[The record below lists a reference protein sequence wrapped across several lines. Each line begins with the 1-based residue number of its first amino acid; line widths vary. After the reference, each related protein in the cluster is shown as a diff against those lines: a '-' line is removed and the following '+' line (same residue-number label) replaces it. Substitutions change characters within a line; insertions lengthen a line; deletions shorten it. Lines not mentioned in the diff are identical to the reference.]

1 MRAALFA
8 VAMFVLAGCSP
19 VCGSSSVSSSGN
31 NGCGHPGFCLT
42 LTGPLAG
49 TTSGL
54 VQATDC
60 IPGGGLD
67 VEFTT
72 HLGGH
77 ETSIEILVTDNSARS
92 TPGFHAGSFTIM
104 SSRGASKNTAFA
116 SIYIKPDTDVA
127 GFAGGWSTD
136 VAGSSGTVS
145 IDGNESGQVHDAVV
159 APAKGSGTPLHVSGT
174 FNCR

>member
-8 VAMFVLAGCSP
+8 VAMFVLAACSP
-19 VCGSSSVSSSGN
+19 VCGTSSTSSPG

-49 TTSGL
+49 ATSGL
-54 VQATDC
+54 VQAPDC
-60 IPGGGLD
+60 IPGAGLD
-67 VEFTT
+67 VDFTT
-72 HLGGH
+72 HIGSH
-77 ETSIEILVTDNSARS
+77 ETTIEILVTDNSAKS
-92 TPGFHAGSFTIM
+92 TPGFRAGTFLIK
-104 SSRGASKNTAFA
+104 SSRGAPKSLAFA

-127 GFAGGWSTD
+127 GYAGGWSTD
-136 VAGSSGTVS
+136 ASGSSGTVS

-159 APAKGSGTPLHVSGT
+159 APTKGSGTPLHVSGT